1 MSAVEI
7 LVVEDSP
14 TQAELLRHLLE
25 AHGYRVNICPNGVEA
40 LSSARRHRPDLVLSD
55 VLMPV
60 MDGYTMCR
68 AFKDDEDLKGIPVL
82 ILTTLADPQDVIL
95 GIEAGVDHYL
105 TKPYREEA
113 LLSRV
118 EAVLAAPLE
127 SGEAQEEFRVVFSGQ
142 PRIVKAS
149 RQRIM
154 NLLLSTYENAVQH
167 NRELISTQNELRALN
182 DRLEQLVTER
192 TAALAGEIAERT
204 KAEEEV
210 KAMTQ
215 HLWQAAKLAT
225 MGELAASI
233 AHELN
238 NPLATVTLRVELLKT
253 QSPENDPRRLSLEI
267 VEKEVDRMAALVAN
281 LLQFSRR
288 NQLQISTIDVRI
300 ELDKTLELI
309 QYHLRKLNITVLK
322 DFMPAAATIH
332 ADRQQLRQVF
342 LNLFSNAADSMAN
355 GGTLTLRVRP
365 AGASDQLII
374 EVCDTGSGIPPE
386 ILPKVMEP
394 FFTTKPEGKGTGL
407 GLPICRRIIQEHHG
421 VLDIESEVG
430 KGTTVRIAL
439 PLAGG
444 KVTPAADS

>member
-25 AHGYRVNICPNGVEA
+25 AHGYRVNICHNGVEA

-68 AFKDDEDLKGIPVL
+68 AFKDDEELKGIPVL

-113 LLSRV
+113 LLSRG

-210 KAMTQ
+210 KASFER
-215 HLWQAAKLAT
+215 AKEHSDEVKVKDDAT
-225 MGELAASI
+225 
-233 AHELN
+233 
-238 NPLATVTLRVELLKT
+238 
-253 QSPENDPRRLSLEI
+253 PE
-267 VEKEVDRMAALVAN
+267 
-281 LLQFSRR
+281 
-288 NQLQISTIDVRI
+288 
-300 ELDKTLELI
+300 
-309 QYHLRKLNITVLK
+309 
-322 DFMPAAATIH
+322 
-332 ADRQQLRQVF
+332 
-342 LNLFSNAADSMAN
+342 
-355 GGTLTLRVRP
+355 
-365 AGASDQLII
+365 
-374 EVCDTGSGIPPE
+374 TG
-386 ILPKVMEP
+386 
-394 FFTTKPEGKGTGL
+394 
-407 GLPICRRIIQEHHG
+407 R
-421 VLDIESEVG
+421 
-430 KGTTVRIAL
+430 
-439 PLAGG
+439 
-444 KVTPAADS
+444 TPDN